1 MDNKLIVEL
10 IGYLG
15 SVLVLLSFL
24 MTSVV
29 KLRVVSILGS
39 VVCILYALIIKA
51 YPTLVMNVCL
61 VIINAYFLYQGFR
74 TDKEYDLLTVD
85 VNDPLTLYLLDAYQ
99 EDMKKVFPNRTFEY
113 SKAESCF
120 VVFNQKKPV
129 GLTVCSI
136 EGSVLHVKLDY
147 SIPEYRDYSV
157 GKYLYQKLKETGYE
171 KAIYEGSIRN
181 HLKYLEKTGFVNH
194 DGVYEKEL

>member
-51 YPTLVMNVCL
+51 YPTFVMNVCL

-99 EDMKKVFPNRTFEY
+99 EDK
-113 SKAESCF
+113 
-120 VVFNQKKPV
+120 KKPV

-157 GKYLYQKLKETGYE
+157 GKYLYQKLKEMGYE